1 MEDERR
7 YPWERLHPGDM
18 AELRRMMVD
27 AVRQEVEKQLDEAGV
42 TKDGG
47 AKVSEGPGK
56 YCHCADGWLRCMY
69 CDGGALP
76 TWEAG
81 VGWKQC
87 PHCKDSGKDGYL
99 PCSRCR
105 PIEC

>member
-1 MEDERR
+1 MDDERR
-7 YPWERLHPGDM
+7 RPWERLHPGDM

-27 AVRQEVEKQLDEAGV
+27 GIRQEVAKQLDEMGV
-42 TKDGG
+42 ARDGVMG
-47 AKVSEGPGK
+47 EEPAR
-56 YCHCADGWLRCMY
+56 YCYCDNGWLKCMY
-69 CDGGALP
+69 CNGGALP

-81 VGWKQC
+81 LGWTQC

-105 PIEC
+105 PVEC